1 MPMVNLTMK
10 GRFWLIL
17 AGVFLLLGKAG
28 GLFAAVPI
36 ENSSL
41 GGLSA
46 ANARSRLLAAAEA
59 YLGTPYRYGGI
70 DSRGLDCSG
79 LIFLS
84 FRDALH
90 ASVPRTTSGLY
101 SWSEK
106 IPSNEMSTGDLVF
119 FITEGADI
127 SHVGIYAGNGRFIHA
142 ASAGPKTGVM
152 YSRLDESYWK
162 RTFTGAGRALP
173 LDGRTETAGDTAA
186 VSAPAGGGESRLS
199 APEPGKN
206 PAAASPKGSWDDDHR
221 FFTGLGLAASFG
233 GFSEGSPSV
242 LRGLAGQVRLG
253 YKGLFSPAF
262 RVALD
267 LRPEWDGA
275 LGVFRL
281 PLTLSLGTDIIQVFA
296 GPALT
301 LGDPVL
307 KTGGGER
314 SYTAGWLGELGLQI
328 AAPPIRIS
336 GGALS
341 FFGELCWQPY
351 FLKTGGDDENGENP
365 GADFSANMRFSTGL
379 RYSWVIH

>member
-10 GRFWLIL
+10 RRSWLVL
-17 AGVFLLLGKAG
+17 AGIFLFLAEAG
-28 GLFAAVPI
+28 GFLAAVPI
-36 ENSSL
+36 ENSGL
-41 GGLSA
+41 GGVSA
-46 ANARSRLLAAAEA
+46 ASARSRLLAAAEA

-79 LIFLS
+79 LVFLS
-84 FRDALH
+84 FRDALN
-90 ASVPRTTSGLY
+90 ASVPRTASSLY
-101 SWSEK
+101 SWSKK
-106 IPSNEMSTGDLVF
+106 IPPNELSTGDLVF
-119 FITEGADI
+119 FVTEGAEI

-173 LDGRTETAGDTAA
+173 GDGETDMAGDTAA
-186 VSAPAGGGESRLS
+186 ASIPARGGEPRPS
-199 APEPGKN
+199 APESGEN
-206 PAAASPKGSWDDDHR
+206 RAASARGSWDDDHR

-233 GFSEGSPSV
+233 GFSDGSPSV
-242 LRGLAGQVRLG
+242 LRGLAGQARLG

-262 RVALD
+262 RIALD

-275 LGVFRL
+275 LGIFRL
-281 PLTLSLGTDIIQVFA
+281 PLTLSLGTDIIQIFA

-301 LGDPVL
+301 FGNPVL
-307 KTGGGER
+307 KTGDGER
-314 SYTAGWLGELGLQI
+314 SYTSGWLGELGLQI
-328 AAPPIRIS
+328 ATPPIRVS

-351 FLKTGGDDENGENP
+351 FLQTGEDEKDEENP

>member
-1 MPMVNLTMK
+1 MK
-10 GRFWLIL
+10 RRSWLVW
-17 AGVFLLLGKAG
+17 AGIFLFLGKAG
-28 GLFAAVPI
+28 GLIAAVPI
-36 ENSSL
+36 ENSAL
-41 GGLSA
+41 GGVSA
-46 ANARSRLLAAAEA
+46 AQARSRLLAAAEA

-79 LIFLS
+79 LVFLS
-84 FRDALH
+84 FKDALH

-106 IPSNEMSTGDLVF
+106 IPSSGLKAGDLVF
-119 FITEGADI
+119 FVTEGADV

-173 LDGRTETAGDTAA
+173 PDGGMGGGSETETAGDM
-186 VSAPAGGGESRLS
+186 V
-199 APEPGKN
+199 
-206 PAAASPKGSWDDDHR
+206 AASVPSPSPRGSWDDDHR

-233 GFSEGSPSV
+233 GFSDGSPSV
-242 LRGLAGQVRLG
+242 LRGLAGQARLG

-262 RVALD
+262 RIALD

-281 PLTLSLGTDIIQVFA
+281 PLTLSLGTDIVQVFA

-307 KTGGGER
+307 KTKDGER
-314 SYTAGWLGELGLQI
+314 SYTAGWLGELGLQV
-328 AAPPIRIS
+328 ALPPIQVS

-351 FLKTGGDDENGENP
+351 FLQTGGDEENH

>member
-1 MPMVNLTMK
+1 MK
-10 GRFWLIL
+10 IRSWLVL
-17 AGVFLLLGKAG
+17 AGFFLFLGKPG
-28 GLFAAVPI
+28 VLFAAVPI
-36 ENSSL
+36 NNPAL
-41 GGLSA
+41 GGISA

-79 LIFLS
+79 LVFLS
-84 FRDALH
+84 FKDALNT
-90 ASVPRTTSGLY
+90 SVPRTTSSLY
-101 SWSEK
+101 SWSERISSK
-106 IPSNEMSTGDLVF
+106 EMQTGDLVF
-119 FITEGADI
+119 FVTDGAAI

-173 LDGRTETAGDTAA
+173 LDGETETAGDKAA
-186 VSAPAGGGESRLS
+186 ASIPAWGGESRPS
-199 APEPGKN
+199 APEPGEN
-206 PAAASPKGSWDDDHR
+206 HAAASKRGSWDDDRR

-233 GFSEGSPSV
+233 GFSDGSRSV
-242 LRGLAGQVRLG
+242 LRGLAAQARLG

-262 RVALD
+262 RIALD

-281 PLTLSLGTDIIQVFA
+281 PLTLSLGTDIVQIFA

-301 LGDPVL
+301 FGDPVL
-307 KTGGGER
+307 KTGDGER

-328 AAPPIRIS
+328 AFPTIRVS

-351 FLKTGGDDENGENP
+351 FLNTGVDEENP

-379 RYSWVIH
+379 RYSWVIN

>member
-10 GRFWLIL
+10 TRSRLVL
-17 AGVFLLLGKAG
+17 AGMFLFLFKAA
-28 GLFAAVPI
+28 GLFAAIPI
-36 ENSSL
+36 ENSAL
-41 GGLSA
+41 GGISA
-46 ANARSRLLAAAEA
+46 ANARSRLVLAAEA
-59 YLGTPYRYGGI
+59 YLGTPYRYGGV

-79 LIFLS
+79 LVVLS

-90 ASVPRTTSGLY
+90 TSVPRTASSLY
-101 SWSEK
+101 SWAEK
-106 IPSNEMSTGDLVF
+106 IPSHEMRTGDLVF
-119 FITEGADI
+119 FVTEGADV

-142 ASAGPKTGVM
+142 PSAGPKTGVM

-173 LDGRTETAGDTAA
+173 LDGGTEMADDKAA
-186 VSAPAGGGESRLS
+186 VSAPARGGESRAS
-199 APEPGKN
+199 GPEYGEH
-206 PAAASPKGSWDDDHR
+206 PAASARGSWDDNHR

-242 LRGLAGQVRLG
+242 LRGLAGQARLG
-253 YKGLFSPAF
+253 YKGLFSPSF
-262 RVALD
+262 RIALD

-281 PLTLSLGTDIIQVFA
+281 PLTLSLGTDIVQVFA

-307 KTGGGER
+307 KTGDGER
-314 SYTAGWLGELGLQI
+314 SYASGWLGELGLQI
-328 AAPPIRIS
+328 AVPPIRVS

-351 FLKTGGDDENGENP
+351 FLKTSGDENL

-379 RYSWVIH
+379 RYSCVIH